1 MFLNLQYLILLIAY
15 RVTGVQIYNT
25 SLRAAMGMYIVK
37 MYPESEKFS
46 LGYIATLFTWKPC
59 SPEQEHETF

>member
-1 MFLNLQYLILLIAY
+1 MFLNL
-15 RVTGVQIYNT
+15 TGVQIYNT
-25 SLRAAMGMYIVK
+25 SLRAAMGMYIVN